1 VIVQWCIKGLSLPD
15 DASAR
20 RILDDQNGI
29 VCNWWRHSGA
39 IDPQETQQRL
49 SETALDA
56 HVNHFST
63 VDPRTKLPYSSGTP
77 FISLSA
83 GTVERDTAAR
93 TNWVHRAWRTA
104 IWFGTMFGARDTA
117 YLYTCWCVV
126 APRPS
131 VPLEGVAEEIRDL
144 NVYRHYSPFQ
154 TEGEITAKIVVPD
167 NQIAGCEKWQWDR
180 AARRMDHCWTEVN
193 PRFVPPERLTNVR
206 ELL

>member
-1 VIVQWCIKGLSLPD
+1 MIVQWCIKGLSLPD
-15 DASAR
+15 DASAK

-29 VCNWWRHSGA
+29 VCNWWRNSLE

-49 SETALDA
+49 SEATLDA
-56 HVNHFST
+56 HVNHFTTIDPST
-63 VDPRTKLPYSSGTP
+63 GKPYSFGTP

-93 TNWVHRAWRTA
+93 TNWVHRAWRTGL
-104 IWFGTMFGARDTA
+104 WFGTMFGARDTA

-167 NQIAGCEKWQWDR
+167 NQIAGCEKWQWNQ
-180 AARRMDHCWTEVN
+180 AARRMDRCWSQPN